1 MADISFINIYYYIK
15 TRRERVKM
23 EDIYKTE
30 KSYFQLLKFIST
42 LKHNAKLI
50 SSGARILLSTPEG
63 MQYQRV
69 LS

>member
-1 MADISFINIYYYIK
+1 
-15 TRRERVKM
+15 M